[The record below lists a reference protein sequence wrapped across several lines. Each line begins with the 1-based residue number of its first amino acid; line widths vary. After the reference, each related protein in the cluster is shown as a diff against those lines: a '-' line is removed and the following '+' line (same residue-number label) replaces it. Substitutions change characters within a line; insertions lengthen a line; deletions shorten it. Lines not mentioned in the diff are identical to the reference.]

1 MISARDE
8 LLHLV
13 STLSDAECERALELL
28 APLCPYRGPA
38 CPSCGED
45 DLDRLVWGE
54 DEHVTCHTCGFTW
67 DPNRGGPLRRRT

>member
-13 STLSDAECERALELL
+13 DCFTDDECERALTLL
-28 APLCPYRGPA
+28 GPLRRPM

-45 DLDRLVWGE
+45 DLDRLVWRE
-54 DEHVTCHTCGFTW
+54 DEHVTCETCGFTW
-67 DPNRGGPLRRRT
+67 DPNRGGPLGK

>member
-13 STLSDAECERALELL
+13 DCLSDKECERALELL
-28 APLCPYRGPA
+28 APLRSAGGPT
-38 CPSCGED
+38 CPSCGEND
-45 DLDRLVWGE
+45 MDLLEWSE

-67 DPNRGGPLRRRT
+67 DPNRGGPLRS

>member
-13 STLSDAECERALELL
+13 STLSDAECERALKLL

-38 CPSCGED
+38 CPSSGED
-45 DLDRLVWGE
+45 DLDLLVWGE
-54 DEHVTCHTCGFTW
+54 DEHVTCHTCDFIW
-67 DPNRGGPLRRRT
+67 DPNRGGPLRR